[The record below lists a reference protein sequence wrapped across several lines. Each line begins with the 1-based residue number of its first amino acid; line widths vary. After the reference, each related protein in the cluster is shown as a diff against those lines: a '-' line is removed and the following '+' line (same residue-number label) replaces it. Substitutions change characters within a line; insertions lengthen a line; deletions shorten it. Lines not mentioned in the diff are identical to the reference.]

1 MVYYIYECYGGEGWD
16 PKVTG
21 QQVKA
26 TFRVSDGFKGK
37 AKCDVRFTRK
47 SLEEIKAFAPGID
60 MIGEKRVD
68 TGECRA

>member
-37 AKCDVRFTRK
+37 AALREN
-47 SLEEIKAFAPGID
+47 S
-60 MIGEKRVD
+60 
-68 TGECRA
+68 